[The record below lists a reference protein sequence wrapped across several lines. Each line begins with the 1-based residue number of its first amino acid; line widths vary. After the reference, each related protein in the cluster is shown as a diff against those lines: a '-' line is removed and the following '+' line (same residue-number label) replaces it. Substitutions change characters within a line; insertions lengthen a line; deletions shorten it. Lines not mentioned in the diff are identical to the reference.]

1 MGRSHR
7 NHQAIPE
14 LKQSGLTVY
23 ALVDG
28 NNFYVSCERVFRPSL
43 EGIPVVVLSNND
55 GCAVARS
62 NEAKALGIKMG
73 APWFQIKHLAES
85 AGLVALSANLAL
97 YGDLSDR
104 MMSLAAGLGPTQEI
118 YSIDESFIELTG
130 VRGDLV
136 DRSHK
141 IRSRILQW
149 VGIPCCVG
157 IGATKTLAKL
167 ANHVAKTAERKPG
180 SYSELLSQV
189 CNFSTLSAA
198 EVESVFAATEV
209 NEVWGVGPRISKQ
222 LKDGGVNTVLDLVRL
237 DAAMV
242 RSRWS
247 VVLER
252 TVRELQGTPC
262 IGFEDAP
269 VPKQQIACTRSFG
282 HPVTELNQLSEA
294 VTEFASRASEKLRKQ
309 NGLAGRVLVF
319 IHTSPFRKD
328 LQYSRSMVI
337 PLRRPTSDTA
347 HVVAGALAGLKA
359 IYRPGFKFAKAG
371 VMLMELQ
378 PDSVQQAELDLAGDD
393 GRNRGNL
400 MSTLDGLNQR
410 YGKGSVLMAS
420 AGLQG
425 DKRVWTMKQERRT
438 PGYTTCWEDM
448 PVARA

>member
-1 MGRSHR
+1 
-7 NHQAIPE
+7 
-14 LKQSGLTVY
+14 LY
-23 ALVDG
+23 ALIDG

-43 EGIPVVVLSNND
+43 EGLPVVVLSNND

-73 APWFQIKHLAES
+73 APWFQIKHFAES
-85 AGLVALSANLAL
+85 DGLVALSANFAL

-118 YSIDESFIELTG
+118 YSIDESFVSLDG
-130 VRGDLV
+130 VRGNLV
-136 DRSHK
+136 ERSHQ

-149 VGIPCCVG
+149 VGIPCG
-157 IGATKTLAKL
+157 IGIGTTKTLAKL
-167 ANHVAKTAERKPG
+167 ANHIAKTAERKPG
-180 SYSELLSQV
+180 SYPGHLAQV
-189 CNFSTLSAA
+189 CNLASLNS
-198 EVESVFAATEV
+198 EELESVLAATEV

-222 LKDGGVNTVLDLVRL
+222 LKAGGINTVLDLSRL

-262 IGFEDAP
+262 ISFDELP
-269 VPKQQIACTRSFG
+269 PPKQQIAYTRSFG
-282 HPVTELNQLSEA
+282 HPVTELSQLNEA
-294 VTEFASRASEKLRKQ
+294 ITEFASRASEKLRKQ
-309 NGLAGRVLVF
+309 NSLAGEILVF
-319 IHTSPFRKD
+319 IRTSPFRKD
-328 LQYSRSMVI
+328 PQYSGTRVV
-337 PLRRPTSDTA
+337 PFRRPTSDTA
-347 HVVAGALAGLKA
+347 HIVAAALAGLA
-359 IYRPGFKFAKAG
+359 TIYRPGFKLAKAG

-378 PDSVQQAELDLAGDD
+378 SDSVQLQSELDLEGDV
-393 GRNRGNL
+393 GRDRGRL
-400 MSTLDGLNQR
+400 MSTLDELNLR

-420 AGLQG
+420 AGLEES
-425 DKRVWTMKQERRT
+425 KRVWSMKQERRT